1 MGHSSVKKTA
11 APKDPDPT
19 PREQDGVE
27 AEMAAARDEKRRVR
41 GYYGRARTILAGNTE
56 AEAAKKTILGG

>member
-1 MGHSSVKKTA
+1 MGHSSVKKTK

-27 AEMAAARDEKRRVR
+27 QEMAAEREEKRRLR
-41 GYYGRARTILAGNTE
+41 GYYGRSKTILAGNSE
-56 AEAAKKTILGG
+56 AEAARKTILGG